1 MVTSRRK
8 ITMKYLKTF
17 FIIDVVALLPFDAML
32 TEGDE
37 AKVGVHQHAQQ
48 SVQVV
53 PTVYSS
59 CGVVGVA
66 LFCFCWYSA

>member
-1 MVTSRRK
+1 MVISRRK

-37 AKVGVHQHAQQ
+37 AKVGVHQHAQEG
-48 SVQVV
+48 VRVL

-59 CGVVGVA
+59 CGVP
-66 LFCFCWYSA
+66 F

>member
-1 MVTSRRK
+1 MCRYVDAEGHVVISRRK

-37 AKVGVHQHAQQ
+37 AKVGIHQ
-48 SVQVV
+48 
-53 PTVYSS
+53 
-59 CGVVGVA
+59 
-66 LFCFCWYSA
+66 